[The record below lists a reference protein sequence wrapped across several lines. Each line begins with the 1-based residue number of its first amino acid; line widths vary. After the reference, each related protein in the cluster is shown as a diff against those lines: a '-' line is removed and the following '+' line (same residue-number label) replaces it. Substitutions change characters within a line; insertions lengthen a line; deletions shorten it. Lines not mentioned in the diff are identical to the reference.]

1 MARSETRGPGLQAA
15 RERRP
20 AGPGQAQE
28 SWGTVQLGLEVYE
41 GEMLVFNVLSFS
53 SLREWSD

>member
-41 GEMLVFNVLSFS
+41 DEISVINILFS
-53 SLREWSD
+53 

>member
-41 GEMLVFNVLSFS
+41 GEISVFNMLSFVH
-53 SLREWSD
+53 